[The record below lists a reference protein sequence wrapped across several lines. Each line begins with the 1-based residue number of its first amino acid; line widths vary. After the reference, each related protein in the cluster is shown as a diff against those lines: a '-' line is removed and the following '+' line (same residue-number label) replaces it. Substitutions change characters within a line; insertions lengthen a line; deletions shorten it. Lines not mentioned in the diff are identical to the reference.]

1 MSPSVREVSFDDAE
15 EEWAALLPRCA
26 TDTVFVTPWW
36 QRTWWRCFG
45 ADYDLRLLA
54 VDDGGA
60 RLGLA
65 PLVHRDGVLAFLGDT
80 DLFDYHDFIVPRG
93 NEEPFYEAVLDY
105 LAESG
110 AAALDLKSVPQDS
123 PTLALLPA
131 AAERRGFS
139 LELEREDVAPIA
151 ELPATWEEFVTGL
164 GKKYRHEL
172 RRKLRRLDAAG
183 EHTLYMCDTDRDLP
197 ACLEMF
203 FPLHRASS
211 PEKAAF
217 WNPGRERFFVDVLT
231 EAASRKVLRLAV
243 LELNGER
250 LAACINID
258 YGSSYLLYNSGYDPA
273 YARLSVGLLNKA
285 LTIKWAI
292 ASGKRVFDFLRGDE
306 RYKYEL
312 GAVDRWIYRLT
323 IRR

>member
-1 MSPSVREVSFDDAE
+1 MPPTVRAVSFDDAE
-15 EEWAALLPRCA
+15 KEWAALLPRCA

-36 QRTWWRCFG
+36 QRAWWRCFG

-54 VDDGGA
+54 VGDDGA

-65 PLVHRDGVLAFLGDT
+65 PLTHRDGVLAFLGDT

-93 NEEPFYEAVLDY
+93 NEEPFYDAVLDY
-105 LAESG
+105 LDESG
-110 AAALDLKSVPQDS
+110 VASLDLKSVPQDS
-123 PTLALLPA
+123 PTLELLPA

-139 LELEREDVAPIA
+139 VELEREDVAPYA
-151 ELPATWEEFVTGL
+151 ELPATWDEYVAGL

-172 RRKLRRLDAAG
+172 RRKLRRLDAAAD
-183 EHTLYMCDTDRDLP
+183 HTLYMWDTDRDLSG
-197 ACLEMF
+197 CLEPF
-203 FPLHRASS
+203 FRLHRASS

-217 WNPGRERFFVDVLT
+217 WNPARERFFVDVLT
-231 EAASRKVLRLAV
+231 EAAARKVLRLAV
-243 LELNGER
+243 LEVAGER
-250 LAACINID
+250 PAMCVNID

-273 YARLSVGLLNKA
+273 YSRLSVGLLNKA

>member
-1 MSPSVREVSFDDAE
+1 MSPSVRAVSFDDAE
-15 EEWAALLPRCA
+15 EEWTTLLPRCA

-36 QRTWWRCFG
+36 QRTWWRRFG

-54 VDDGGA
+54 VEDGGA
-60 RLGLA
+60 VLGFA

-93 NEEPFYEAVLDY
+93 NEPTFYDAVLDH
-105 LAESG
+105 LVDSG
-110 AAALDLKSVPQDS
+110 AASLDLKSVPQDS
-123 PTLALLPA
+123 PTLELLPA
-131 AAERRGFS
+131 AAERRGFAV
-139 LELEREDVAPIA
+139 ELEREEVAPVA
-151 ELPATWEEFVTGL
+151 ELPGTWDEFVAGL

-183 EHTLYMCDTDRDLP
+183 DHALYMCGAENDLS
-197 ACLEMF
+197 ACLEEF

-211 PEKAAF
+211 PEKDAF
-217 WNPGRERFFVDVLT
+217 WNPAREKFFVDVLT
-231 EAASRKVLRLAV
+231 EAAARDVLRLAV

-250 LAACINID
+250 PAMCVNFD

>member
-1 MSPSVREVSFDDAE
+1 MPPTVRAVSFDDAE
-15 EEWAALLPRCA
+15 KEWAALLPRCA

-45 ADYDLRLLA
+45 ADYDLRLL
-54 VDDGGA
+54 VVEDGGA
-60 RLGLA
+60 TLGFA
-65 PLVHRDGVLAFLGDT
+65 PLVQQDGALAFLGDT

-93 NEEPFYEAVLDY
+93 AEQPFYDAVLDY
-105 LAESG
+105 LAGSG
-110 AAALDLKSVPQDS
+110 AASLDLKSVPQDS

-131 AAERRGFS
+131 AAERRGFAV
-139 LELEREDVAPIA
+139 ELEREDVAPVA
-151 ELPATWEEFVTGL
+151 ELPATWDEFVAGL

-183 EHTLYMCDTDRDLP
+183 GHALRMCAPDDLR
-197 ACLEMF
+197 ACLDEF

-217 WNPGRERFFVDVLT
+217 WNPAREKFFVDVLA
-231 EAASRKVLRLAV
+231 EAAARDVLRLAV

-250 LAACINID
+250 PAMCVNFD
-258 YGSSYLLYNSGYDPA
+258 YGSSCLLYNSGYDPA
-273 YARLSVGLLNKA
+273 FARLSVGLLNKA

-312 GAVDRWIYRLT
+312 GAVDRWVYRLT
-323 IRR
+323 VRR

>member
-1 MSPSVREVSFDDAE
+1 M
-15 EEWAALLPRCA
+15 
-26 TDTVFVTPWW
+26 
-36 QRTWWRCFG
+36 
-45 ADYDLRLLA
+45 
-54 VDDGGA
+54 
-60 RLGLA
+60 
-65 PLVHRDGVLAFLGDT
+65 LAFLGDT

-93 NEEPFYEAVLDY
+93 NEEPFYDAVLDY

-131 AAERRGFS
+131 AAERHGFS

-151 ELPATWEEFVTGL
+151 ELPATWEEFVAGL

-231 EAASRKVLRLAV
+231 EAASRNVLRLAV

-292 ASGKRVFDFLRGDE
+292 ASGKRAFDFLRGDE

>member
-1 MSPSVREVSFDDAE
+1 MPASVRAVSFDEAE
-15 EEWAALLPRCA
+15 EQWTALLSRCA
-26 TDTVFVTPWW
+26 TDTVFLTPWW

-45 ADYDLRLLA
+45 DDYDLRLLA
-54 VDDGGA
+54 VEDGGHT
-60 RLGLA
+60 LGLA
-65 PLVHRDGVLAFLGDT
+65 PLVERDGLLSFLGDT

-93 NEEPFYEAVLDY
+93 DEDRFHEAVLDHF
-105 LAESG
+105 ADSG
-110 AAALDLKSVPQDS
+110 GASLDLKSIPEHS
-123 PTLALLPA
+123 PALELLPA
-131 AAERRGFS
+131 AAERRGLS
-139 LELEREDVAPIA
+139 VELEREEVAPVA
-151 ELPATWEEFVTGL
+151 ELPATWDEFVAGL

-172 RRKLRRLDAAG
+172 RRKLRRLEAAG
-183 EHTLYMCDTDRDLP
+183 DHKLYMCDNDRDLSS
-197 ACLEMF
+197 CLAEF
-203 FPLHRASS
+203 FPLHRSSS

-217 WNPGRERFFVDVLT
+217 WNPKREEFFVDVLT
-231 EAASRKVLRLAV
+231 EAAARDVLRLAV

-250 LAACINID
+250 PAMCVSFD

-285 LTIKWAI
+285 LTIKRAI

-323 IRR
+323 VRR

>member
-1 MSPSVREVSFDDAE
+1 MPPSVRAVSFDDAE
-15 EEWAALLPRCA
+15 EAWSALLPRCA
-26 TDTVFVTPWW
+26 TDTVFLTPWW

-45 ADYDLRLLA
+45 EDYDLRLIALE
-54 VDDGGA
+54 DGGDL
-60 RLGLA
+60 LGLA
-65 PLVHRDGVLAFLGDT
+65 PLVERDGVLSFLGDT
-80 DLFDYHDFIVPRG
+80 DLFDYHDFIVPQDDG
-93 NEEPFYEAVLDY
+93 PAFYDAVLDHF
-105 LAESG
+105 AESG
-110 AAALDLKSVPQDS
+110 AASLDLKSVPEHS
-123 PTLALLPA
+123 PTLELLPA
-131 AAERRGFS
+131 AAERRGLS
-139 LELEREDVAPIA
+139 VELEREEVAPVA
-151 ELPATWEEFVTGL
+151 ELPPTWDEFVSGL

-183 EHTLYMCDTDRDLP
+183 DHSLYMCDNDRDLSS
-197 ACLEMF
+197 CLEGF

-217 WNPGRERFFVDVLT
+217 WNPTREKFFVDVLT
-231 EAASRKVLRLAV
+231 EAAARDVLRLAV
-243 LELNGER
+243 LKLNGER
-250 LAACINID
+250 PAMCVNFD

-273 YARLSVGLLNKA
+273 YARMSVGLLNKA

-323 IRR
+323 VRR